1 MLKKRRSAIL
11 FTGAVA
17 VVAGIGV
24 SASPAAADAT
34 ITVGYPISGTT
45 HINAPNSDIALGP
58 GTLTTTVDLTT
69 GAVTGGSVTL
79 PPATSS
85 FTELGLIPVTVTT
98 NFIQDGQTTGTI
110 SLQTGAVTSSSQIT
124 IQITDLKVAG
134 LDIPVG
140 NSCETK
146 TPITEE
152 LDSTAGFSV
161 LNGGDVTGTYT
172 IPDFAHCLLATP
184 LINLTIPGPDNTIT
198 LTLGKAGIG

>member
-1 MLKKRRSAIL
+1 MVKRRIAVTGFLAAAAAAALGLSA
-11 FTGAVA
+11 G
-17 VVAGIGV
+17 
-24 SASPAAADAT
+24 PAAADT
-34 ITVGYPISGTT
+34 TLTVKYPISGTT
-45 HINAPNSDIALGP
+45 HINATNSDISLGP

-85 FTELGLIPVTVTT
+85 FREFGIIPVTVTT
-98 NFIQDGQTTGTI
+98 NFIQVGQTTGTI
-110 SLQTGAVTSSSQIT
+110 NLQTGAVTSSSQIT

-134 LDIPVG
+134 IDVPVG

-152 LDSTAGFSV
+152 LDSTAGFNV

-172 IPDFAHCLLATP
+172 IGNFAHCLLATP
-184 LINLTIPGPDNTIT
+184 LINLTIPGPGNTIT
-198 LTLGKAGIG
+198 LTLGQATLG